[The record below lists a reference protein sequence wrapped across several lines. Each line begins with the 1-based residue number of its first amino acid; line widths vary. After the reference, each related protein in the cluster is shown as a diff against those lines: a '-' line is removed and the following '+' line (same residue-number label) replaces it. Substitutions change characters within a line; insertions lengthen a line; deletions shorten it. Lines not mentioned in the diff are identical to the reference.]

1 MVLNLFDVD
10 QDRNGE
16 YMKFRMSPNVSI
28 RTNQFAEA
36 VRFYS
41 QVIGFDIR
49 TESDA
54 TADLDASPLSLFID
68 DDRELQGPVMELFVD
83 DLEQAKQV
91 LVAQGCRVLRW
102 KGKGQDCY
110 VQDPVGVRVNIWEE

>member
-1 MVLNLFDVD
+1 
-10 QDRNGE
+10 
-16 YMKFRMSPNVSI
+16 MKFRMSPNVSI
-28 RTNQFAEA
+28 RTDQFAEA

-41 QVIGFDIR
+41 QVIGFEIR

-83 DLEQAKQV
+83 DLEEARQV
-91 LVAQGCRVLRW
+91 LVANGCRVLRW

-110 VQDPVGVRVNIWEE
+110 VQDPFGVRFNIWEE